1 MTALGGASRDIR
13 GRAVDRRVLL
23 VVRGGC
29 VEPEVAGGLDVLA
42 VVVVAVG
49 GEGG

>member
-1 MTALGGASRDIR
+1 MTALGGASRDVR

-29 VEPEVAGGLDVLA
+29 VEPEVAGGL
-42 VVVVAVG
+42 VVVAGG